1 MDNSQFQTVD
11 DHETNDNDDSNIV
24 KQNKNLVVDD
34 SWTENESVNETQ
46 FKSCQNKE
54 ETGSECLDQYI
65 IEEKVNKD
73 DSWNEKDSTKDENE
87 IAESEDLRSNNDW
100 NESVNDTQFKSLN
113 EDERHENNDYPIDND
128 LEQNNSNGNDDYK
141 DIDEPTNDTWSEN
154 ESVNR
159 TQFKSITEDVTHE
172 NNDNSFSQNI
182 ENDLELDNSNDK
194 DNRKEIDEPTND
206 DWPENDSV
214 NGTQFKSLNEDGTHE
229 NNDYFTDNDL
239 KQNISNRNDNNKD
252 IDGPTN
258 DTWSENESVNRTQFK
273 SITEDVTHENNDNS
287 FSQNIENDL
296 ELDNSNDKDN
306 RKEID
311 EPTNDDWPENDSVNG
326 TQFKSLN
333 EDGTHENND
342 YFTDQNAG
350 NDLEEDKS
358 KENDDIKEI
367 AEPTNNSWS
376 ENESFNGTQ
385 FKSIN
390 EDVIHENNDYF
401 TDQHDLQQD
410 NSNGNDNKEIDEP
423 SNDDWS
429 ENDSIKSLNEVVSHE
444 NSDYPNEND
453 LEQDISEEND
463 DIKEIGEPP
472 NDDWSE
478 NETVNNTQFESM
490 NDTGQVEVDESRE
503 QENKEYD
510 NGQGNIFNI

>member
-1 MDNSQFQTVD
+1 MDNTQFQTVD
-11 DHETNDNDDSNIV
+11 DHETNDNDDSNTV
-24 KQNKNLVVDD
+24 KQNKNLVGDD
-34 SWTENESVNETQ
+34 SWTESESVNETR

-54 ETGSECLDQYI
+54 EPGSECLDQSI
-65 IEEKVNKD
+65 IEEKVNED

-128 LEQNNSNGNDDYK
+128 LEQNNSNGNDNNK
-141 DIDEPTNDTWSEN
+141 DIDDSTNVCWSEN

-159 TQFKSITEDVTHE
+159 TQFKSIAEDVTHE
-172 NNDNSFSQNI
+172 NDNSFSQNI

-206 DWPENDSV
+206 DW
-214 NGTQFKSLNEDGTHE
+214 
-229 NNDYFTDNDL
+229 
-239 KQNISNRNDNNKD
+239 
-252 IDGPTN
+252 
-258 DTWSENESVNRTQFK
+258 SENE
-273 SITEDVTHENNDNS
+273 
-287 FSQNIENDL
+287 
-296 ELDNSNDKDN
+296 
-306 RKEID
+306 
-311 EPTNDDWPENDSVNG
+311 SVNG

-390 EDVIHENNDYF
+390 EDVIHENNNYS
-401 TDQHDLQQD
+401 TEQHDLQQD

-444 NSDYPNEND
+444 NRDYPNEHD
-453 LEQDISEEND
+453 LEQDISEEN

-490 NDTGQVEVDESRE
+490 NDTGQVEVDESGE
-503 QENKEYD
+503 QEKKD
-510 NGQGNIFNI
+510 LNGKGNIFKSKGKDY

>member
-1 MDNSQFQTVD
+1 MDNTQFQTVD
-11 DHETNDNDDSNIV
+11 DHETNDNDDPNIV

-73 DSWNEKDSTKDENE
+73 DSWNEKDSTKDKNE

-128 LEQNNSNGNDDYK
+128 LEQNNSNGNDNNK
-141 DIDEPTNDTWSEN
+141 DIDDSTNVCWSEN

-159 TQFKSITEDVTHE
+159 TQFKSIAEDVTHE
-172 NNDNSFSQNI
+172 
-182 ENDLELDNSNDK
+182 
-194 DNRKEIDEPTND
+194 
-206 DWPENDSV
+206 
-214 NGTQFKSLNEDGTHE
+214 
-229 NNDYFTDNDL
+229 
-239 KQNISNRNDNNKD
+239 
-252 IDGPTN
+252 
-258 DTWSENESVNRTQFK
+258 
-273 SITEDVTHENNDNS
+273 NDNS

-350 NDLEEDKS
+350 NDHEEDKS

-390 EDVIHENNDYF
+390 EDIIHENNNYS

-410 NSNGNDNKEIDEP
+410 NSNGNNNNKEIDEP

-463 DIKEIGEPP
+463 DIKEIGDPP
-472 NDDWSE
+472 NGDWSE

-490 NDTGQVEVDESRE
+490 NDTGQVEVDESRD
-503 QENKEYD
+503 QEKKGYD
-510 NGQGNIFNI
+510 NGQGNIFNIS